1 MNAVRWFSQEE
12 LRAVERLVD
21 DLGQPGDGWDEPA
34 ATFRDGT
41 GTYWRREKARWLVRS
56 DDAWA
61 DAGTPTQSL
70 EGPALYAL
78 LADEGDVPVRPEKP
92 ERRSADGV
100 AFLEAVASDVRQA
113 YERGEISSED
123 GDRLLVSHV
132 VVDGDG
138 VLWLP
143 GCRSESW
150 YAFQDETW
158 SRIEGRPDPRSF
170 VEPRLDTRTCPSCG
184 TVTDD
189 GSFCPVCG
197 TELPEQAL
205 VLPEATEKALAAF
218 LGGEALPPEP
228 VTDAWHP
235 PQAASTIERAHQEE
249 EVSAQVPSGLTC
261 LSCGMSFGLED
272 AFCRSCGHPV
282 RITGGFC
289 PSCGSRAE
297 PGDAFC
303 GSCGAGLT
311 ARPG

>member
-21 DLGQPGDGWDEPA
+21 DLGQPGDGWDDPA
-34 ATFRDGT
+34 ATLRDGT
-41 GTYWRREKARWLVRS
+41 GTYWRRERARWLVRS
-56 DDAWA
+56 DDAWT
-61 DAGTPTQSL
+61 DAGTPTESL

-78 LADEGDVPVRPEKP
+78 LADEGNLPARPKKP

-100 AFLEAVASDVRQA
+100 AFLEAAASDVRQA

-143 GCRSESW
+143 GCRSGSW
-150 YAFQDETW
+150 YAFQDGTW
-158 SRIEGRPDPRSF
+158 ARVERRPDPRSL
-170 VEPRLDTRTCPSCG
+170 VEPRVEAPACPSCG
-184 TVTDD
+184 NVADD

-197 TELPEQAL
+197 TELPEQAI
-205 VLPEATEKALAAF
+205 VWPEAAEKAVAVF
-218 LGGEALPPEP
+218 LNGEALPPEP
-228 VTDAWHP
+228 VSDPWHP
-235 PQAASTIERAHQEE
+235 PQAASSVERTPQEE
-249 EVSAQVPSGLTC
+249 DVSAQVLSGRTC
-261 LSCGMSFGLED
+261 PGCGVSVGPDD
-272 AFCRSCGHPV
+272 AFCRTCGHPV
-282 RITGGFC
+282 SISGGFC

-297 PGDAFC
+297 PGDTFC

-311 ARPG
+311 T